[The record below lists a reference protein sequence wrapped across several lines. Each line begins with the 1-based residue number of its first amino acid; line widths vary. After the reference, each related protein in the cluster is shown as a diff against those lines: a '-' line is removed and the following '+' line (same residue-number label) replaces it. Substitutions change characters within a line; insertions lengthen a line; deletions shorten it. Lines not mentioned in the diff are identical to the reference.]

1 MRLNGLTLLVAR
13 AVEVLD
19 DPALRRW
26 QPAIALGALREDVW
40 YVPVLGR
47 AVEALSVSHFFR
59 DGPGGFVPLVTPGP
73 RGQTRRLFA
82 RAVRLHRG
90 GDAAGGYVQ
99 LGRCAHLL
107 ADMACPVHVH
117 RYPHDSDGFEWW
129 IESHREELAALP
141 VPALPATA
149 TPAALID
156 SLARFTRTFAG
167 DPSQWPVGRA
177 LRRRGLLRGLPMKT
191 QAAQARAIVPVAAAH
206 MAALFRHF
214 LDRVGSSPARGRD
227 AWARA
232 S

>member
-1 MRLNGLTLLVAR
+1 VRLNGLTFLVAR

-19 DPALRRW
+19 DPELRRW
-26 QPAIALGALREDVW
+26 QPAITLGALREDVW

-59 DGPGGFVPLVTPGP
+59 DGVGGFLPVITPGP
-73 RGQTRRLFA
+73 RGQTRRIFA
-82 RAVRLHRG
+82 RAVRLHRDG
-90 GDAAGGYVQ
+90 NAAGGYVQ

-129 IESHREELAALP
+129 IEAHRAELAALP
-141 VPALPATA
+141 VPPPPAVGS
-149 TPAALID
+149 PAALID

-167 DPSQWPVGRA
+167 DPTQWAIGRA

-191 QAAQARAIVPVAAAH
+191 QAAQARAIMPVAAAH
-206 MAALFRHF
+206 MAALFRHYA
-214 LDRVGSSPARGRD
+214 DRVAGRD

>member
-1 MRLNGLTLLVAR
+1 MRLGGLTFLVSR
-13 AVEVLD
+13 AVEVTD
-19 DPALRRW
+19 EPALRRW
-26 QPAIALGALREDVW
+26 QPAITLGALREDVW

-59 DGPGGFVPLVTPGP
+59 EGPGGFVPLLTPGP

-82 RAVRLHRG
+82 AAVKRHKA

-129 IESHREELAALP
+129 IEAHRAELEALP
-141 VPALPATA
+141 VPPPPAVGS
-149 TPAALID
+149 PAGLID
-156 SLARFTRTFAG
+156 SLARFTRTFDG
-167 DPSQWPVGRA
+167 DASQWAVGRA
-177 LRRRGLLRGLPMKT
+177 LRRRGWLRGLPMRA
-191 QAAQARAIVPVAAAH
+191 QAAAARAIMPVAAAH
-206 MAALFRHF
+206 LAALFRHF
-214 LDRVGSSPARGRD
+214 LDRVDGRG